1 MTSRIQNAKKLADD
15 LGVPVATIAHVLN
28 AWTPGNP
35 AGLNGAMG
43 FDVNVFE
50 QVTARAY
57 DVLMPEIRWNTTLP
71 PGSIDTSVNPGAKL
85 ASYRVRD
92 RRGKGAFAAV
102 VGKDTPTVAV
112 TQNKVTIPIE
122 VARVHAQADMD
133 DIRAVAMGFEGMN
146 LLTDLGVVMREAS
159 ERHIEETYFFGY
171 ASLGF
176 AGYLDYS
183 LTPATSAGTKAA
195 GGTTWA
201 VATGDE
207 IAKDVNTALGLVYAN
222 SKTRFLPG
230 RVEIPPAQMV
240 QIAGQRMGGAAGAT
254 GENITVLNYIKKN
267 NLYTQLTGQ
276 ELQVEVLTYL
286 TGAGSGGTNRM
297 IVSEFKEE
305 NHYMPFSIPFN
316 MLAPQDAQF
325 ATNLFAEYKFGSYH
339 KPYPTSAQFIDG
351 I

>member
-1 MTSRIQNAKKLADD
+1 MTSRIQNSKKLADD
-15 LGVPVATIAHVLN
+15 LGVPLAMIAHVVN

-50 QVTARAY
+50 QVTAKAY
-57 DVLMPEIRWNTTLP
+57 DVLMPDILWNQTLP
-71 PGSIDTSVNPGAKL
+71 PGSIDTSINPGAKL

-122 VARVHAQADMD
+122 VARVHAQADID

-159 ERHIEETYFFGY
+159 ERHIEEVFFYGY
-171 ASLGF
+171 ANLGF

-207 IAKDVNTALGLVYAN
+207 IVKDVATAMGLVYSN
-222 SKTRFLPG
+222 SKTKFLPG
-230 RVEIPPAQMV
+230 RLELPAAQMV
-240 QIAGQRMGGAAGAT
+240 QIASQRMGGAAGAT
-254 GENITVLNYIKKN
+254 GENVTVLAYLQKN
-267 NLYTQLTGQ
+267 NLFTQLTGQ
-276 ELQVEVLTYL
+276 DLQIVTLRHL
-286 TGAGSGGTNRM
+286 QGAGSGGTNRM
-297 IVSEFKEE
+297 ILSEWKEE
-305 NHYMPFSIPFN
+305 NYYMPFSIPFN

-325 ATNLFAEYKFGSYH
+325 ATNLFAEYKFGSFH

>member
-15 LGVPVATIAHVLN
+15 LGVPLAMIAHVVN

-35 AGLNGAMG
+35 AGLSGAMG

-50 QVTARAY
+50 QVTAKAY
-57 DVLMPEIRWNTTLP
+57 DVLMPEIRWNATLP
-71 PGSIDTSVNPGAKL
+71 PASIDTSVNPGAKL

-122 VARVHAQADMD
+122 VARVHAQADID
-133 DIRAVAMGFEGMN
+133 DIRAVSMGFEGMN

-159 ERHIEETYFFGY
+159 ERHIEETFFFGY
-171 ASLGF
+171 ANLGF

-222 SKTRFLPG
+222 SKTRFMPG
-230 RVEIPPAQMV
+230 KVEIPPAQMV

-267 NLYTQLTGQ
+267 NLFTQLTGQ

>member
-15 LGVPVATIAHVLN
+15 LNVPLATLAHVMN

-57 DVLMPEIRWNTTLP
+57 DVQMPDILWNQTLP
-71 PGSIDTSVNPGAKL
+71 PASIDTSINPGAKL

-122 VARVHAQADMD
+122 VARVHAQADID

-159 ERHIEETYFFGY
+159 ERHIEEVFFYGY
-171 ASLGF
+171 ANLGF

-207 IAKDVNTALGLVYAN
+207 IVKDVATAMGLVYSN
-222 SKTRFLPG
+222 SKTKFLPG
-230 RVEIPPAQMV
+230 RLELPAAQMV
-240 QIAGQRMGGAAGAT
+240 QIASQRMGGAAGAT
-254 GENITVLNYIKKN
+254 GENVTVLAYLQKN
-267 NLYTQLTGQ
+267 NLFTQLTGQ
-276 ELQVEVLTYL
+276 DLQIVTLRHL
-286 TGAGSGGTNRM
+286 QGAGSGGTNRM
-297 IVSEFKEE
+297 ILSEWKEE
-305 NHYMPFSIPFN
+305 NYYMPFSIPFN

-325 ATNLFAEYKFGSYH
+325 ATNLFAEYKFGSFH